1 VCAHEVMMLLGGVWM
16 KQLWVSICW
25 IGYMEIYYTVLVS
38 FLLLYQILET
48 NESVERK
55 GLFGLTILEISGCY

>member
-1 VCAHEVMMLLGGVWM
+1 VCAHEVMMLLRGVWM